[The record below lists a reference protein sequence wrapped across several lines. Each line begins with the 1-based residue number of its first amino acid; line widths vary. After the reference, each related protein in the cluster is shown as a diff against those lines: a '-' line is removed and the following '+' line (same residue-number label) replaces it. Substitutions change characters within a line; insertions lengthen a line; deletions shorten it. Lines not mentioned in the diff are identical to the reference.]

1 MPSELTSRFIQSLQH
16 AEQKGD
22 LAPLIDLFSDDAQ
35 LSNLAML
42 EPLKGKD
49 GARRFW
55 EKYLSVF
62 EQINSEFTNI
72 VESNGAAVLEWISKG
87 ALSTSEDIRYQG
99 VSILEMDGERIHRF
113 RTYYDSAAFLPQGAK
128 QK

>member
-1 MPSELTSRFIQSLQH
+1 
-16 AEQKGD
+16 
-22 LAPLIDLFSDDAQ
+22 
-35 LSNLAML
+35 
-42 EPLKGKD
+42 
-49 GARRFW
+49 
-55 EKYLSVF
+55 
-62 EQINSEFTNI
+62 
-72 VESNGAAVLEWISKG
+72 VLEWISKG